1 MSMPTQ
7 VSAVKGVRKSKNPVS
22 SEMSFLSRMLMPVC
36 MNGLLIPTTF
46 SRAAVRVSGAIARSA
61 SCRGW
66 IDTHFK
72 IITFLIAPTTGLL
85 LLARHNHS
93 FLNAS
98 IVSHRCQL
106 GNSSL
111 CRVVSKNVS
120 FSCTHAS
127 HHLSNHPI
135 PVPVLILS
143 AVWTI
148 LHQLHF
154 VFEAQFLGYFRQQ
167 VHAEALHLG
176 AFGHC
181 IWLLLSE
188 NISED
193 NQWNV
198 FNINCCTIG
207 SK

>member
-72 IITFLIAPTTGLL
+72 IITFLIAPTTRLVL
-85 LLARHNHS
+85 FTRHIHL

-111 CRVVSKNVS
+111 CRVVSKKCQLFMYS
-120 FSCTHAS
+120 RLAPPLQSS
-127 HHLSNHPI
+127 HSSSRSHPVGRMNHPSPAALCTWS
-135 PVPVLILS
+135 PVSWLFQTAGPCRSPPFGCL
-143 AVWTI
+143 WT
-148 LHQLHF
+148 L
-154 VFEAQFLGYFRQQ
+154 YM
-167 VHAEALHLG
+167 AL
-176 AFGHC
+176 A
-181 IWLLLSE
+181 IRKY
-188 NISED
+188 
-193 NQWNV
+193 V
-198 FNINCCTIG
+198 RR
-207 SK
+207 